1 MHWGHCVTNDF
12 LYFTELPP
20 ALSPDQPYDVG
31 GVWSGTATEIDGVL
45 YLFYASL
52 DASGRQT
59 ISVAFSDDGWH
70 FEKYAG
76 NPVIREYPPDGS
88 ADFRDPAV
96 LVCGERLYLVIA
108 SADKTKGTGNLL
120 LYTGDGP
127 FRWTYVGV
135 LREYENCKF
144 CECPSFVTAGDGY
157 LLSTSVC
164 PKDAP
169 HYFEVLY
176 GAFDGKQ
183 FSAKSVSHFQK
194 GPDQYAGQIFHGP
207 DGRNLMVSWIPG
219 WTYQP
224 KEKCIGCLSLPLEL
238 TVQEGRVTAF
248 PAREVRHLFDR
259 NDALTD
265 AYLQETF
272 SPDGSAIH
280 IRLLTQ

>member
-1 MHWGHCVTNDF
+1 MLTNVDLLYHYHPLKGWINDPNGLSYFGGSYHFFYQHLPGSEYPDGSSMHWGHCVTNDF
-12 LYFTELPP
+12 LHFTELPP

-59 ISVAFSDDGWH
+59 ISVAFSDDGRH

-157 LLSTSVC
+157 
-164 PKDAP
+164 
-169 HYFEVLY
+169 
-176 GAFDGKQ
+176 
-183 FSAKSVSHFQK
+183 
-194 GPDQYAGQIFHGP
+194 
-207 DGRNLMVSWIPG
+207 
-219 WTYQP
+219 
-224 KEKCIGCLSLPLEL
+224 
-238 TVQEGRVTAF
+238 
-248 PAREVRHLFDR
+248 
-259 NDALTD
+259 
-265 AYLQETF
+265 
-272 SPDGSAIH
+272 
-280 IRLLTQ
+280 